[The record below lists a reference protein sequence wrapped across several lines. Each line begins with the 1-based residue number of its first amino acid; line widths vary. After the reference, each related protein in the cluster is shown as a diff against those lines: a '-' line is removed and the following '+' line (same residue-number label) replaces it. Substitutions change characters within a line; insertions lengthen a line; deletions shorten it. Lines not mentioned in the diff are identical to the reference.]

1 MWCEVCSQT
10 GSSHTISY
18 ITWQLKHNTSQH
30 NTTQNSSYW
39 SPDVSFHAN
48 SEICLSLSPDTHV
61 GNTQVIWHDHKWV
74 TVLISVFK
82 QRFKPW
88 NRKLPS
94 PAWSYLLEDLVQK
107 TSAVSRHS
115 FSSQFQSL
123 IHTHCSR
130 CALNR
135 CTEVSVCYLG
145 KGQSFKQR
153 HSRPGLHPECYLSYT
168 LTNLQRDTRK
178 CRTTVFIQKDLQFK
192 PAVRLMKHPVTQQYQ
207 SIEQVKFVFQTLDV

>member
-1 MWCEVCSQT
+1 MKYAVKQVAATQLVTSP
-10 GSSHTISY
+10 GSWSTIQVNTKQQLLKPRCQFSRDSWGLSVVVPRHSRRKHT
-18 ITWQLKHNTSQH
+18 
-30 NTTQNSSYW
+30 
-39 SPDVSFHAN
+39 P
-48 SEICLSLSPDTHV
+48 
-61 GNTQVIWHDHKWV
+61 VIWHDHKWV
-74 TVLISVFK
+74 TGLISVFK
-82 QRFKPW
+82 QRFKQR

-130 CALNR
+130 CAFNR
-135 CTEVSVCYLG
+135 CTEVSVCCLG

>member
-1 MWCEVCSQT
+1 MKYAVKQVAATQLVTSPGSWSTIQVNTKQQLLKPWCQFSCDSWGLSVVVPRHSRR
-10 GSSHTISY
+10 
-18 ITWQLKHNTSQH
+18 KH
-30 NTTQNSSYW
+30 
-39 SPDVSFHAN
+39 
-48 SEICLSLSPDTHV
+48 
-61 GNTQVIWHDHKWV
+61 TQVIWHDHKWV
-74 TVLISVFK
+74 TGLISVFK
-82 QRFKPW
+82 QRFKQR

-178 CRTTVFIQKDLQFK
+178 CWTTVFIQKDLRFK